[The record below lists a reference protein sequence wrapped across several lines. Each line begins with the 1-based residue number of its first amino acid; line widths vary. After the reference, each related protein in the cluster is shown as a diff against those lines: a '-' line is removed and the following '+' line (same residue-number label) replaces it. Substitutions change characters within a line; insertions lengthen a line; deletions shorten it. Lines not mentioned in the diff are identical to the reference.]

1 MSKSR
6 AEREGSTIPSHR
18 FELRNLAGSQVL
30 TENPSEN
37 SFKIHATLQIA
48 EGSKGLRDYI
58 ADGASS
64 STKEDSMSATGKY
77 RKMSNIY
84 FTNIQENCFP
94 LFMFLKSGTVD
105 IQLLSLLSQVDSSKS
120 S

>member
-48 EGSKGLRDYI
+48 EGSKGLR
-58 ADGASS
+58 
-64 STKEDSMSATGKY
+64 
-77 RKMSNIY
+77 
-84 FTNIQENCFP
+84 C
-94 LFMFLKSGTVD
+94 
-105 IQLLSLLSQVDSSKS
+105 
-120 S
+120 

>member
-18 FELRNLAGSQVL
+18 FELRNLAGSPVL

-48 EGSKGLRDYI
+48 EGSKGLR
-58 ADGASS
+58 
-64 STKEDSMSATGKY
+64 
-77 RKMSNIY
+77 
-84 FTNIQENCFP
+84 C
-94 LFMFLKSGTVD
+94 
-105 IQLLSLLSQVDSSKS
+105 
-120 S
+120 